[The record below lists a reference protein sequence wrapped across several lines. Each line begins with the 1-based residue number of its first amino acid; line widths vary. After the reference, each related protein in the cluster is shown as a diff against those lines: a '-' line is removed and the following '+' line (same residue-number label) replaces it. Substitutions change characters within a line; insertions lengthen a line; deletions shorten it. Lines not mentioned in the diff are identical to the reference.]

1 MAAEVQKFS
10 LAPAGPGT
18 RRELLALR
26 YGKKGAGQKAYIQ
39 AAIHADETPALLV
52 AHHLRRLL
60 DKASDDGQIL
70 GEVILVPFANPI
82 GLSQIVNDELSGRY
96 EEGGKGNFNRNWPDL
111 FAAVDERLEGLVG
124 SDAEANRKVFRTA
137 VLTWL
142 NNWKPTSEVETWR
155 KTLLSLAYDADVV
168 LDLHCDDDALMH
180 LFIAPQSWPDAADL
194 AADLGCAAVMTAEDS
209 GGGSFDECFS
219 APWSKLA
226 RAFPEANVPAPPLSA
241 TVELRGR
248 PDVDDAMA
256 ETDAVAIFK
265 ALQRRG
271 IIDGKAPP
279 PAEPRCDATDLR
291 ATEILRAPMAGV
303 VTYKVALGQKVSA
316 GDLVAEIVDPA
327 AETLGRARVP
337 LHAGTDGILLSKRQH
352 KWVVPGFSIAK
363 IVGVDILEDRVGVL
377 LENR

>member
-1 MAAEVQKFS
+1 MAAEVQKFT
-10 LAPAGPGT
+10 LAPAGPGSS
-18 RRELLALR
+18 RELFALF
-26 YGKKGAGQKAYIQ
+26 YGKRNARKKAYIQ

-60 DKASDDGQIL
+60 DQAAGKGRIL
-70 GEVILVPFANPI
+70 GQVVLVPFANPI

-96 EEGGKGNFNRNWPDL
+96 EVGGKGNFNRNWPDL
-111 FAAVDERLEGLVG
+111 FAVVEKRLDGLIGEDPVT
-124 SDAEANRKVFRTA
+124 NQKVFRTA
-137 VLTWL
+137 VVTWL
-142 NNWKPTSEVETWR
+142 NDWKPNSEMETWR
-155 KTLLSLAYDADVV
+155 KTLLGLAYDADIV

-219 APWSKLA
+219 APWTKLA
-226 RAFPEANVPAPPLSA
+226 RAFPDANIPAPPLSA

-248 PDVDDAMA
+248 PDVDDATA
-256 ETDAVAIFK
+256 EKDALAIFK

-271 IIDGKAPP
+271 IIDGEAPP
-279 PAEPRCDATDLR
+279 PAKPICDATDLR

-303 VTYKVALGQKVSA
+303 VSYKAALGQQIKA
-316 GDLVAEIVDPA
+316 GDLIAEIVDPA
-327 AETLGRARVP
+327 ADTLGRARVP
-337 LHAGTDGILLSKRQH
+337 LHAGTNGVLLSKRQH
-352 KWVVPGFSIAK
+352 KWAVPGFSIAK
-363 IVGVDILEDRVGVL
+363 IVGEEILEDRVGVL